1 MLRRLRSALV
11 IGLLWGI
18 LWLILGFVVDA
29 LMVWFAAPPRAFDTL
44 LLGIWT
50 GLGIA
55 SGTTFAGLL
64 ARLER
69 NRTVETLAFRRLV
82 VWGVLAG
89 AGIPI
94 VFSMIILALAAP
106 DLHLAR
112 SDFAVFTVLGAIGA
126 ATAAGTIAIARRGAP
141 VDPSIPP
148 AGPATLKSVRADP

>member
-1 MLRRLRSALV
+1 MFGEPMLRRIRSALV

-18 LWLILGFVVDA
+18 AWLILGIVVDE
-29 LMVWFAAPPRAFDTL
+29 LMVWFASPPRAIDTL

-50 GLGIA
+50 GLGIV

-82 VWGVLAG
+82 LWGVLAG

-94 VFSMIILALAAP
+94 LFAIIVLALAAP

-112 SDFAVFTVLGAIGA
+112 SDFVVFTLLGAIGA
-126 ATAAGTIAIARRGAP
+126 ATAAGTIAIARRGEP
-141 VDPSIPP
+141 VEHRVPP
-148 AGPATLKSVRADP
+148 A

>member
-11 IGLLWGI
+11 IGLLWGVV
-18 LWLILGFVVDA
+18 WLILGLAVGAFMRW
-29 LMVWFAAPPRAFDTL
+29 LTPRPVGVSGL

-55 SGTTFAGLL
+55 SGMTFAGLL

-82 VWGVLAG
+82 FWGVLAG

-94 VFSMIILALAAP
+94 ALYVIVLAVAAP

-112 SDFAVFTVLGAIGA
+112 SDYGVFTVLGAIGA

-141 VDPSIPP
+141 ANSSVPP
-148 AGPATLKSVRADP
+148 A

>member
-11 IGLLWGI
+11 IGVLWGI
-18 LWLILGFVVDA
+18 AWLILGIVVDA
-29 LMVWFAAPPRAFDTL
+29 LVRWFGLPPRTFDFL

-82 VWGVLAG
+82 LWGVLAG

-94 VFSMIILALAAP
+94 LFATIVLALAAP

-112 SDFAVFTVLGAIGA
+112 SDFVVFTVLGAIGA
-126 ATAAGTIAIARRGAP
+126 ATAVGTIVIAKRGAL
-141 VDPSIPP
+141 VDPNVPP
-148 AGPATLKSVRADP
+148 A